1 VSAGVAVVIPAF
13 NHAAYLAAAID
24 SVLAQDYPDID
35 LLVID
40 DGSTDDTRRVLE
52 RYGAS
57 VRWFSRGNRGQSATL
72 NEGWTKTRGE
82 LLLYLGDDDVLLPGA
97 VATAVAAMEADA
109 SLIGVYGDYV
119 IIDEQSRTLRRVRMP
134 DVDVRHMLRDFM
146 TPPAAGALFRR
157 TVWEAVG
164 GWDESLRQVPDR
176 DFYQRAL
183 LIGRMARLDAL
194 LAAFRVHAESQTFKP
209 RDSSRA
215 AEPILV
221 VDRFFERPDVPADLR
236 PLQSR
241 AKALARVVA
250 ARHDLRRRD
259 WPAALRHMAAAL
271 SVQPRIAVSPTAW
284 RFIANGLGVR
294 RSWASRNEDADRNSQ
309 GAGPS

>member
-1 VSAGVAVVIPAF
+1 
-13 NHAAYLAAAID
+13 
-24 SVLAQDYPDID
+24 
-35 LLVID
+35 
-40 DGSTDDTRRVLE
+40 
-52 RYGAS
+52 
-57 VRWFSRGNRGQSATL
+57 
-72 NEGWTKTRGE
+72 
-82 LLLYLGDDDVLLPGA
+82 
-97 VATAVAAMEADA
+97 
-109 SLIGVYGDYV
+109 
-119 IIDEQSRTLRRVRMP
+119 
-134 DVDVRHMLRDFM
+134 MLRDFM